1 MNQQPPRSGWRSR
14 AVLVT
19 VLLLILLPV
28 SMGAAV
34 SLGAVSINFV
44 NLALDTFLGT
54 DFGGWE
60 PWQQIILLQVRLPRV
75 LVGAL
80 VGGGLAL
87 AGAVMQGV
95 FRNPMADPGVIG
107 ISGGASL
114 GAVLAIAT
122 KLALQW
128 PIALPVMAFVVACGC
143 AFLVYLISTVRGKTS
158 VVTLLLAGIAVGGI
172 ASSLTSFVLTLA
184 MPNWEIGRQIVY
196 WLMGGLHGKTW
207 TDVALSA
214 PLIVGGSLLLLFYA
228 RDLNVLTLGEEIAQ
242 SLGIDVPR
250 SRREILVLAT
260 AVTAAA
266 VAVSGTLVFVGLLVP
281 HILRL
286 LVGPDHFTLMITSF
300 LGGAVLL
307 VGADLLARTAIAPE
321 EIRLGVLT
329 SVLGGPFF
337 LYLLVAHKLRVESI

>member
-1 MNQQPPRSGWRSR
+1 MNQTPPQNPLRRRS
-14 AVLVT
+14 VLVT
-19 VLLLILLPV
+19 AVLLALLPLVMLAGV
-28 SMGAAV
+28 SMGAVPIAAWNLTLD
-34 SLGAVSINFV
+34 SL
-44 NLALDTFLGT
+44 LGT
-54 DFGGWE
+54 DLGGWE
-60 PWQQIILLQVRLPRV
+60 PWQQIVLLQVRVPRV

-87 AGAVMQGV
+87 AGAVMQGL

-114 GAVLAIAT
+114 GAVLAIAS
-122 KLALQW
+122 KLAWQW
-128 PIALPVMAFVVACGC
+128 PILLPVSAFVVACGC
-143 AFLVYLISTVRGKTS
+143 AFLVYLIATVRGKTS
-158 VVTLLLAGIAVGGI
+158 VMTLLLAGIAVGGI

-196 WLMGGLHGKTW
+196 WLMGGLQGKTW
-207 TDVALSA
+207 IDVALAA
-214 PLIVGGSLLLLFYA
+214 PLVLGGGALLLLYA

-250 SRREILVLAT
+250 SRREMLVLST

-286 LVGPDHFTLMITSF
+286 LVGPDHLTLMITSF
-300 LGGAVLL
+300 LGGALLL
-307 VGADLLARTAIAPE
+307 VGADLVARTVIAPE

-337 LYLLVAHKLRVESI
+337 LYLLVAHKLRVESV